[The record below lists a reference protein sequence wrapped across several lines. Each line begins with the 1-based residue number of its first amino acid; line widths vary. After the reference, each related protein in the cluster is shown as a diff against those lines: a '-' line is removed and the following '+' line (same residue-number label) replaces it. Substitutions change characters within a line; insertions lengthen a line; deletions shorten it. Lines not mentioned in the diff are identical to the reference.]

1 MRYEVKID
9 TVLSSWF
16 DIEADNEEEAKEK
29 AYAEY
34 DSTDFNL
41 LDNHEFD
48 SANVTYVHQIK
59 EG

>member
-1 MRYEVKID
+1 M
-9 TVLSSWF
+9 LSSWF

-41 LDNHEFD
+41 LDNNEFD
-48 SANVTYVHQIK
+48 SANVSYVRQIK

>member
-1 MRYEVKID
+1 MRYEVKIN

-16 DIEADNEEEAKEK
+16 DVEACNEEEAKEK

-41 LDNHEFD
+41 LDNNEFD

>member
-16 DIEADNEEEAKEK
+16 DIEADNVEEAKEK

-34 DSTDFNL
+34 NSTDFNL
-41 LDNHEFD
+41 LDNNEFD
-48 SANVTYVHQIK
+48 SANVSYVRQIK

>member
-1 MRYEVKID
+1 MRYEVKIN

-16 DIEADNEEEAKEK
+16 DVEADNEEEAKEK

-41 LDNHEFD
+41 LDNNEFD
-48 SANVTYVHQIK
+48 SANVTYVRQIK